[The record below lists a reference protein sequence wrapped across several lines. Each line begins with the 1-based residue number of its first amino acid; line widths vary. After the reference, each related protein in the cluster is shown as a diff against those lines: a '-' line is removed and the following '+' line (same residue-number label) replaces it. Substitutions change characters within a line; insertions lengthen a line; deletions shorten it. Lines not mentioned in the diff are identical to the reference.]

1 MVLNWLTISLGI
13 SELCKE
19 NFADEADM
27 TEEEVEEELAIIR
40 YSKTYLEGPL
50 KNRQNKGINDKW

>member
-40 YSKTYLEGPL
+40 YS
-50 KNRQNKGINDKW
+50 I